1 MIHDSNWKQIKQIF
15 TEALELE
22 EGERK
27 LFIRKACEDDD
38 KLREEVLSL
47 LRAHEEPGALDRS
60 MDEIRMSAVSDARVG
75 YMKGEEIGK
84 YRIIKELGHG
94 GMGSVFLAE
103 RADGEFEQEVAL
115 KLLRDAFANEE
126 QVKRF
131 KSERQILASLNH
143 DHIARLLDGGVTANG
158 QPYYVMEHVKGTPID
173 IYCSGRGLDIK
184 ERLNLFLDICSA
196 VQYAHSKLV
205 VHRDLKPSNILVTDD
220 GRVKLLD
227 FGIAKVLGDD
237 FDIETSGPLTRPGM
251 LPLTPSYASPEQ
263 IRGEPIT
270 TASDIYQLGV
280 VLYEL
285 LTGSRPFN
293 LKNKSPGQVEKI
305 VCLTQPARPS
315 TVGLKAAKNLD
326 KEDQS
331 KTSLAIEKNQN
342 RWKNRLKGD
351 LDTITLMALHK
362 EPDRRYNSAE
372 QFSNDIKNY
381 LHGHPVSAYSDSKLY
396 RIKKFISRHKTG
408 TAFSAVILT
417 LIVVY
422 AISITWHSQQTQAA
436 LERAERETE
445 KSEQVV
451 DFMMGMFEAGDPRV
465 EPADQVTAK
474 ELLDRGLEEANM
486 LDTQP
491 EVQANMYNVIGQVYV
506 SLGRYADAA
515 EILEKAVEIHRQN
528 VGNHNNHVA
537 HYLNDLAVA
546 QTRLG
551 NYDKAYSLHSEALEM
566 FKQDYG
572 SNHPEVANSML
583 TMGAWIPVTGIDE
596 AEYLRKEAL
605 KIRRELY
612 GDDHLLTADA
622 LMQVGKIERSSAKP
636 DKAIAFFQE
645 ALEIRKSKLGP
656 EHPDVAKSLTFLGDL
671 YHLYDIDQEKSEK
684 YFREALRILT
694 EVHDYDK
701 SEILH
706 PLAGLASLLLDLKKY
721 DEAIDLYVQ
730 NLQIRKDVFGDN
742 HPSTAEGY
750 GHMSTAYR
758 SAGVLDSAE
767 YYGRKSLNLWIELL
781 GPDHVVVSG
790 ASGGLATTLAEMRRF
805 EEAESLLERALEI
818 QTKHYGENS
827 GALVRGSL
835 AKLYNQMGRYE
846 AAIDLYR
853 EAIKIM
859 ENHGGEDH
867 YDTHRLE
874 RELEEMLADTRN

>member
-1 MIHDSNWKQIKQIF
+1 MKNWKKIKQIF

-22 EGERK
+22 EAERK
-27 LFIRKACEDDD
+27 RFIQEACEGND

-47 LRAHEEPGALDRS
+47 LKAHEETGALDRS
-60 MDEIRMSAVSDARVG
+60 LDEIRMSAISDAKVG
-75 YMKGEEIGK
+75 YMKGEEIGN

-103 RADGEFEQEVAL
+103 RADGEFKQQVAL
-115 KLLRDAFANEE
+115 KLLRDAFANEK

-143 DHIARLLDGGVTANG
+143 EHIARLLDGGVTSHG

-173 IYCSGRGLDIK
+173 TYCNDQGLDIK
-184 ERLNLFLDICSA
+184 ERLNLFLDICDA

-205 VHRDLKPSNILVTDD
+205 VHRDLKPSNILVTHD

-227 FGIAKVLGDD
+227 FGIAKVMGDD
-237 FDIETSGPLTRPGM
+237 RDIETSAPLTQPGM

-285 LTGSRPFN
+285 LTGCRPFN
-293 LKNKSPGQVEKI
+293 LKNKSPGQVENI
-305 VCLTQPARPS
+305 VCTTQPARPS
-315 TVGLKAAKNLD
+315 SVGLKTGTHFD

-331 KTSLAIEKNQN
+331 KTVQTTEKINK

-362 EPDRRYNSAE
+362 EPERRYNSAE

-381 LHGHPVSAYSDSKLY
+381 LQGHPVSAYSDSKLY
-396 RIKKFISRHKTG
+396 RTKKFIIRHKTG
-408 TAFSAVILT
+408 TASSAVILT
-417 LIVVY
+417 LIIVY

-436 LERAERETE
+436 LERAEQETE

-465 EPADQVTAK
+465 EPADQVTAR

-486 LDTQP
+486 LSTQP

-528 VGNHNNHVA
+528 AGNHNNHLA

-551 NYDKAYSLHSEALEM
+551 NYDKAYSLHNEALEIL
-566 FKQDYG
+566 KQEYG
-572 SNHPEVANSML
+572 MYHPEVANSML
-583 TMGAWIPVTGIDE
+583 KMGAWIPVTGIGQSKE
-596 AEYLRKEAL
+596 LRKEAL
-605 KIRRELY
+605 RIRRELY

-622 LMQVGKIERSSAKP
+622 LMQVGKIERSSANP
-636 DKAIAFFQE
+636 DKAIAYFQE

-671 YHLYDIDQEKSEK
+671 YKTYDIDQDKSEK

-694 EVHDYDK
+694 EVHGYDK

-706 PLAGLASLLLDLKKY
+706 PLTGLASLLLDREKY
-721 DEAIDLYVQ
+721 DDAIDLYAQ
-730 NLQIRKDVFGDN
+730 NLKIRKDVFGDN

-750 GHMSTAYR
+750 GHMGNAYR

-767 YYGRKSLNLWIELL
+767 YYNRKSLNLWKELL
-781 GPDHVVVSG
+781 GHDHVVVSG
-790 ASGGLATTLAEMRRF
+790 ASVGLATTLAEMERF
-805 EEAESLLERALEI
+805 EEAEFLLERALEI
-818 QTKHYGENS
+818 QTMQYGENS

-835 AKLYNQMGRYE
+835 AKLYKQMGQYD
-846 AAIDLYR
+846 AAVDLYR
-853 EAIKIM
+853 EAIAIM
-859 ENHGGEDH
+859 ENHGGKDH
-867 YDTHRLE
+867 YDTHRME
-874 RELEEMLADTRN
+874 KELQELLADTRN